1 MFKGQKLLL
10 LNLALAMSVGADSL
24 AAADGSN
31 TAPDS
36 SSVASPPAA
45 LTEIIVIAQ
54 KREQNINDVGIAITN
69 FESQDIK
76 TLGFNQLSDIAS
88 AVPNLQVNNLVTNV
102 PNFSIRGVGV
112 NDYAINQPSSV
123 GVYVDQV
130 FMFSP
135 ALLDSQLFDTNSI
148 EVLKGPQGTL
158 YGRNTTGGA
167 VLYTSNAPT
176 KSFEADTYTEVGDYG
191 YYQVEGAV
199 SGPLSDTVSARFAFS
214 TVQSTGYQKII
225 STGQTAG
232 GIDRNSVRS
241 IFDWQPIDSLKVRL
255 NVHASTD
262 KSNLNSDNTP
272 GVGNNTLSAGTID
285 IANNNGVPY
294 RNNDSKGASLVADW
308 TLDPVVF
315 TLVSAFEQLRRFE
328 YEDQDGLPAPPAKI
342 DAIDQSFLR
351 GISEEFRAASTGT
364 GPITWVAGLYYSK
377 DEIDDFTNYVLPA
390 VNYPPAAFG
399 LALPA
404 AYPALNSLGNTYL
417 QTTTSRAAF
426 GQIEWDMTKK
436 WRLTGG
442 LRYTKEDKEL
452 DDVTT
457 PYTADPVPG
466 VVAPVLAG
474 VLFPAASYSRD
485 FSALTWKGGIDYRL
499 NKDSLFYA
507 SASKGFKSGGFPGT
521 LAASPSAVFFFDPET
536 VESYE
541 VGSKLTFAH
550 GRVQLNTAAFYYDYK
565 NLQAEGTLRGAA
577 GGSINLFAL
586 RNIGNAVN
594 KGIEIDLEAAPT
606 ERLRLTLGAGYL
618 DAAITDPFIIEVRP
632 GGQPA
637 LSPRWNANGRAS
649 FTVIEDT
656 HARWFVEP
664 NFSFRGNQY
673 FDIYETPFL
682 LEHAYWLWNG
692 DVGMETTDGKWRA
705 TLWGRNLADR
715 EYRVGGFS
723 GGTAGNV
730 EQWGAPRTYG
740 VSFSYRYR

>member
-1 MFKGQKLLL
+1 MFKGQKILL
-10 LNLALAMSVGADSL
+10 LNLALAMSVGAYSL

-31 TAPDS
+31 TAHDS
-36 SSVASPPAA
+36 SNVGSPPTAP
-45 LTEIIVIAQ
+45 TEIIVIAQ

-135 ALLDSQLFDTNSI
+135 ALLNSQLFDTNSI

-176 KSFEADTYTEVGDYG
+176 KSFEADAYTEVGDYG

-199 SGPLSDTVSARFAFS
+199 SGPLSDAVSARFAFN

-232 GIDRNSVRS
+232 GIDRDSVRS
-241 IFDWQPIDSLKVRL
+241 IFDWQPIDNLKVRL
-255 NVHASTD
+255 NLHASTD
-262 KSNLNSDNTP
+262 KSNLNADNTP

-294 RNNDSKGASLVADW
+294 RNNDGKGASLVADW

-328 YEDQDGLPAPPAKI
+328 YEDQDGLPAPPAQI

-351 GISEEFRAASTGT
+351 GISEEFRVASSRT

-390 VNYPPAAFG
+390 ANYPPAAFG

-404 AYPALNSLGNTYL
+404 THPVLNSPGNTYF
-417 QTTTSRAAF
+417 QTTTSRASF
-426 GQIEWDMTKK
+426 GQIDWDVTKK

-442 LRYTKEDKEL
+442 LRYTKEDKKL

-466 VVAPVLAG
+466 VIAPVLS
-474 VLFPAASYSRD
+474 VFCFQPPPIR
-485 FSALTWKGGIDYRL
+485 GI
-499 NKDSLFYA
+499 S
-507 SASKGFKSGGFPGT
+507 
-521 LAASPSAVFFFDPET
+521 V
-536 VESYE
+536 
-541 VGSKLTFAH
+541 H
-550 GRVQLNTAAFYYDYK
+550 
-565 NLQAEGTLRGAA
+565 
-577 GGSINLFAL
+577 
-586 RNIGNAVN
+586 
-594 KGIEIDLEAAPT
+594 
-606 ERLRLTLGAGYL
+606 
-618 DAAITDPFIIEVRP
+618 
-632 GGQPA
+632 
-637 LSPRWNANGRAS
+637 
-649 FTVIEDT
+649 
-656 HARWFVEP
+656 
-664 NFSFRGNQY
+664 
-673 FDIYETPFL
+673 
-682 LEHAYWLWNG
+682 
-692 DVGMETTDGKWRA
+692 
-705 TLWGRNLADR
+705 
-715 EYRVGGFS
+715 
-723 GGTAGNV
+723 
-730 EQWGAPRTYG
+730 
-740 VSFSYRYR
+740 

>member
-1 MFKGQKLLL
+1 MSKGQRILLF
-10 LNLALAMSVGADSL
+10 NLALATAVGAHSL
-24 AAADGSN
+24 AAAESSD
-31 TAPDS
+31 TAAP
-36 SSVASPPAA
+36 SSVGTPQPA

-69 FESQDIK
+69 FESEAIK
-76 TLGFNQLSDIAS
+76 TLGFNQLSDIAT
-88 AVPNLQVNNLVTNV
+88 AVPNMQVNNLVTNV

-135 ALLDSQLFDTNSI
+135 ALLNSQLFDTNSI

-176 KSFEADTYTEVGDYG
+176 KTFEADTYTEVGNYG

-199 SGPLSDTVSARFAFS
+199 SGPLSDTVAARFAFS

-232 GIDRNSVRS
+232 GIDRDSVRS
-241 IFDWQPIDSLKVRL
+241 IFDWQPIDNLKLRF

-262 KSNLNSDNTP
+262 KSNLNADNTP

-294 RNNDSKGASLVADW
+294 RNNDGKGASLVADW
-308 TLDPVVF
+308 RVDPVVF

-328 YEDQDGLPAPPAKI
+328 YEDQDGLIAPPARI

-351 GISEEFRAASTGT
+351 GISEEFRVASSNT
-364 GPITWVAGLYYSK
+364 GPITWVAGLYYSR
-377 DEIDDFTNYVLPA
+377 DTISDFTNYVLPA
-390 VNYPPAAFG
+390 AGYPPGAFG
-399 LALPA
+399 LVVPPI
-404 AYPALNSLGNTYL
+404 YPVLTTLGNTYF
-417 QTTTSRAAF
+417 QTTTSRATF
-426 GQIEWDMTKK
+426 GQVEWKATQK
-436 WRLTGG
+436 WRFTAGV
-442 LRYTKEDKEL
+442 RYTKEDKEL

-457 PYTADPVPG
+457 PYTAVPEAG
-466 VVAPVLAG
+466 VVAPVLSG

-485 FSALTWKGGIDYRL
+485 FSATTWKVGADYHL
-499 NKDSLFYA
+499 NNDSLLYA
-507 SASKGFKSGGFPGT
+507 NVSKGFKSGGFPGT
-521 LAASPSAVFFFDPET
+521 LVASPSAVFFFDPET
-536 VESYE
+536 VLSYE
-541 VGSKLTFAH
+541 AGSKITLAQ
-550 GRVQLNTAAFYYDYK
+550 GRVQVNTAVFYYDYK

-577 GGSINLFAL
+577 GGNINLFAL
-586 RNIGNAVN
+586 RNIGDAVN

-606 ERLRLTLGAGYL
+606 ERLRLSLGAGYL
-618 DAAITDPFIIEVRP
+618 DAAITNPFIIEVRT
-632 GGQPA
+632 GGEPA
-637 LSPRWNANGRAS
+637 LSPRWNANARAS
-649 FTVIEDT
+649 YTVVQDT

-664 NFSFRGNQY
+664 NVSFKGAQY

-692 DVGMETTDGKWRA
+692 DVGVETTDGKWRA

-740 VSFSYRYR
+740 VSFSYHYK